1 METNL
6 SNEEKTKE
14 SMMVKIGNGF
24 YNFFTSIN
32 KFRRSSFLSIII
44 LIVMFLLIKGLDQA
58 YTLLVDMIE
67 DDASWSLILC
77 YVIISVFALV
87 ISHYPI
93 YIYYA
98 KDIND
103 SKDEN
108 YWYAH
113 VWLKFYKIFTF
124 SKKPTPQHQIVS
136 EYEDDKKEYKQDY
149 MAKYFRYSLGLL
161 IFSIWTYYIY
171 KTYEPKLFYAY
182 DTLDGIWWWNLIFYG
197 FPFLAMSYML
207 TRKHKVEK
215 ENALYKKEHGEN
227 SKAYEK
233 FYTFGVIS
241 FYSITV
247 ISIILLLLIAFWA
260 SFNTTS
266 YFLLQFLTLSLS
278 LNYISFRLFRS
289 KLDTY
294 ASIRLVKYIEVNFNY
309 VVFFFIIALCLLG
322 LIIYSNIAV
331 AYDWHMPNA
340 MVILFSYFYII
351 YYGLAC
357 VLKYLFVVQAIKRQS
372 EAYSNGNIDEDEY
385 LAYSGLQEGG
395 ISRLI
400 QLSEQEKFV
409 KKGQKKTV
417 YYLAALILV
426 VGISMFIKESPVH
439 ELDTCESRVDA
450 EVLHMNDY
458 INTLKTKLQKDKPL
472 IFVASHGGA
481 LKANIWTMKLLNHI
495 QKVTDGEFLNQTAS
509 FSGASGG
516 MMGLSMY
523 AVLAGKFPKNTE
535 DCYKNIADRID
546 AVALKNYAS
555 MDVSYTLGWDFL
567 RKAIL
572 FRYFSQHKDRSYYS
586 MVSYR
591 NLLEN
596 RKNDRK
602 LDTFSFQNYWKDSI
616 YDENKYFP
624 AILVNTA
631 KTNGRRGVFS
641 SVRYDQKETDLF
653 LNADNLAQL
662 QPIEADGKRPVISF
676 YQAVSCTNRF
686 PGLSPAAKITG
697 YGHYI
702 DAGAID
708 NSGLLTSLDWYDR
721 LKNMNDFV
729 IKPETNVIFVE
740 VINGKSNYI
749 KYLVEEFKKK
759 AEIDFIVFN
768 EKEQGNLSAVISA
781 GANLDKN
788 PDYFSDLIKRLEKRG
803 RKPVAQ
809 VKDSLDAVANSKKY
823 RVKHLPIYLPRIIT
837 IKDVESFIGG
847 VVADSI
853 KNSEGK
859 KIGVKAKL
867 IDYLSTKNKEI
878 YAMTEDTL
886 HKTEWET
893 YEPTLARHLSPS
905 TLLYYDKILSDSTS
919 QIQEKVKFI
928 KKALK
933 L

>member
-1 METNL
+1 MEANL
-6 SNEEKTKE
+6 PNEEK
-14 SMMVKIGNGF
+14 VKKSVLAKLGNGF
-24 YNFFTSIN
+24 YNFFASLN

-77 YVIISVFALV
+77 YTIISVFALV

-113 VWLKFYKIFTF
+113 VWLRFYKIFTF
-124 SKKPTPQHQIVS
+124 SKKPVS
-136 EYEDDKKEYKQDY
+136 QKPRRECEKDKKEYEQDY
-149 MAKYFRYSLGLL
+149 MAKYFRYCLGLL
-161 IFSIWTYYIY
+161 IFSIWTYYIF
-171 KTYEPKLFYAY
+171 KTYEPKLLFAY
-182 DTLDGIWWWNLIFYG
+182 DTLDGIWWWNIIFYG
-197 FPFLAMSYML
+197 YPFLVMFYML
-207 TRKHKVEK
+207 TKKHKIEK
-215 ENALYKKEHGEN
+215 ENAVYKKENGTN
-227 SKAYEK
+227 SKTYDK

-241 FYSITV
+241 FYLITM
-247 ISIILLLLIAFWA
+247 ISIILLLLTAFWA

-266 YFLLQFLTLSLS
+266 YFLLQFLTLSLA
-278 LNYISFRLFRS
+278 LTYISFRLFRT

-294 ASIRLVKYIEVNFNY
+294 ASIRVVKYIEVNFNY
-309 VVFFFIIALCLLG
+309 VVFFFIIAILILG

-331 AYDWHMPNA
+331 AYDLPMPNA
-340 MVILFSYFYII
+340 MAILFSYFYIF
-351 YYGLAC
+351 YYGFAC
-357 VLKYLFVVQAIKRQS
+357 MLKYLFVVQAIKRQS
-372 EAYSNGNIDEDEY
+372 EAYKCGDIDEKEY
-385 LAYSGLQEGG
+385 LAYSGLQEGS

-400 QLSEQEKFV
+400 PLSEQESFV
-409 KKGQKKTV
+409 KKGQKRTV
-417 YYLAALILV
+417 YSLGLILV
-426 VGISMFIKESPVH
+426 IIGVSMYISESPVH
-439 ELDTCESRVDA
+439 ELDTCELRTDT
-450 EVLHMNDY
+450 EVLKMNDY
-458 INTLKTKLQKDKPL
+458 LSTLNTKVENDKPV

-495 QKVTDGEFLNQTAS
+495 QKATDGEFLNHTAS

-523 AVLAGKFPKNTE
+523 AVLAGKFPKDTAGN
-535 DCYKNIADRID
+535 YKNISDRIK

-572 FRYFSQHKDRSYYS
+572 FRYLSQHRDRSYYS

-591 NLLEN
+591 NLLE
-596 RKNDRK
+596 DREDDRR

-616 YDENKYFP
+616 YDKNKYFP
-624 AILVNTA
+624 VILVNTA

-641 SVRYDQKETDLF
+641 SVRYDQYERNLF

-662 QPIEADGKRPVISF
+662 EPITDGKRPVISF

-686 PGLSPAAKITG
+686 PGLSPAAKIKG

-708 NSGLLTSLDWYDR
+708 NSGLLTSLDWYDL
-721 LKNMNDFV
+721 LKNSDDAI

-740 VINGKSNYI
+740 IINGKSNYI
-749 KYLVEEFKKK
+749 KYLVEEFKDVTG
-759 AEIDFIVFN
+759 IDFIVFN

-788 PDYFSDLIKRLEKRG
+788 PDYFSDLIKRLEERG
-803 RKPVAQ
+803 RKPEAQ
-809 VKDSLDAVANSKKY
+809 ITDSTDIARNCCKY
-823 RVKHLPIYLPRIIT
+823 HVKHLPIYLPRVIT
-837 IKDVESFIGG
+837 IKDVEGFIGG
-847 VVADSI
+847 VVADTI
-853 KNSEGK
+853 KNSGGE
-859 KIGVKAKL
+859 KIPVKSKL
-867 IDYLSTKNKEI
+867 IEYLSKKNKEI

-886 HKTEWET
+886 RKTEWET

-905 TLLYYDKILSDSTS
+905 TLLYYNKVLDRSD
-919 QIQEKVKFI
+919 QIKQKVKFI
-928 KKALK
+928 KEALK
-933 L
+933 MEE